1 MDTQTEDHG
10 RQQAKAQLESILEMV
25 SKLMNAAPEEAQDT
39 AREEIQQDPL
49 SVAVRGGWHS
59 PGESSIEPPIEF
71 NILLCTGG
79 PAVRIIGE
87 LDEHQEPSSAQLE
100 YQDWFTPWTTYP
112 LTEEEE
118 SAVLAYCQ
126 VFYFGE

>member
-25 SKLMNAAPEEAQDT
+25 STLMNAAPEEAQDA
-39 AREEIQQDPL
+39 ARETIEQDPL
-49 SVAVRGGWHS
+49 SITVRSGWHT
-59 PGESSIEPPIEF
+59 PGDKVEIEEF

-79 PAVRIIGE
+79 PAVRIIGD
-87 LDEHQEPSSAQLE
+87 LSEHMEPSSATLQ
-100 YQDWFTPWTTYP
+100 YQDWGTPWTIYY

-118 SAVLAYCQ
+118 QAVLAYCGC
-126 VFYFGE
+126 FYFGE